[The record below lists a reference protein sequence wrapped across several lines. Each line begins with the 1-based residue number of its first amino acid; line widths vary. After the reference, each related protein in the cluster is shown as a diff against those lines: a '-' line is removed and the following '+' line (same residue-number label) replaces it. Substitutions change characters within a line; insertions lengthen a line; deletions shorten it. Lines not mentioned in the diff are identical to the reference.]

1 MIDYTLLTLAIALLA
16 VTVLGKVR
24 LHDWWIRAC
33 EFPRVQIVSL
43 AVLVAFA
50 ALWLENDGLQKWV
63 LAILVVVLALQ
74 LYRILPWTRLWPLQV
89 QSAESG
95 QEDRCVT
102 LMIANVL
109 TPNRNSEGL
118 IRQVQEHRPDVL
130 LTLESDQWWG
140 DQLDAAFGDWPT
152 IIRVPLDN
160 LSDIDV
166 ESDLTGNA
174 RDYVR
179 ANRNSAF
186 DGMLAVTWNNL
197 SVPYFFA
204 NDNIYKI
211 RTEGGVT
218 IEAGTKLIFGAN
230 AGLQVDEGSSLT
242 AVGTADAKIEF
253 VGEDDAAQSWRGLM
267 FYSND
272 TSNRLEHVVVKS
284 GGSDSFNSNGDEGGV
299 RLADGE
305 GQRGRSVAIDPA
317 SASPSS
323 SPSSSSCCCR
333 CNR

>member
-50 ALWLENDGLQKWV
+50 ALWLGNDGLQKWV

-130 LTLESDQWWG
+130 LTL
-140 DQLDAAFGDWPT
+140 
-152 IIRVPLDN
+152 
-160 LSDIDV
+160 
-166 ESDLTGNA
+166 
-174 RDYVR
+174 
-179 ANRNSAF
+179 
-186 DGMLAVTWNNL
+186 
-197 SVPYFFA
+197 
-204 NDNIYKI
+204 
-211 RTEGGVT
+211 
-218 IEAGTKLIFGAN
+218 
-230 AGLQVDEGSSLT
+230 
-242 AVGTADAKIEF
+242 
-253 VGEDDAAQSWRGLM
+253 
-267 FYSND
+267 
-272 TSNRLEHVVVKS
+272 
-284 GGSDSFNSNGDEGGV
+284 
-299 RLADGE
+299 
-305 GQRGRSVAIDPA
+305 
-317 SASPSS
+317 
-323 SPSSSSCCCR
+323 
-333 CNR
+333 